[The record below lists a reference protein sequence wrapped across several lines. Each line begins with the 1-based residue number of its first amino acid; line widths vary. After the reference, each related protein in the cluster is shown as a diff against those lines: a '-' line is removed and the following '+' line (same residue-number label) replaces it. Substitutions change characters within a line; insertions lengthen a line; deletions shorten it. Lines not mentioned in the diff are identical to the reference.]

1 MNMSRPA
8 MACTCRPYLTWALV
22 ALALLCVSG
31 CTVVKP
37 EPKAAFDLTP
47 NVAYSGLPVTF
58 DGSISFGGGEAITSY
73 AWRFSDGTMAGGA
86 VVGHVFSN
94 PGSYSVQLTIVTDA
108 GIQDHITR
116 EVTVLRGLI
125 VPTDYSRIQ
134 DAVNAA
140 KDGDTIIV
148 LPGTYAETLAIRGK
162 NITLQSRD
170 PENASVVQSTIIR
183 GSEYG
188 RSTVTIGEGSEAVL
202 TGFTLV
208 AGPKTDSICPT
219 CAGVVYIREASP
231 TLTKNRIMN
240 STEGGVVVYESA
252 AQIVD
257 NVISNNSSGGSGGGI
272 VVDSYGVAPRIL
284 NNVFEGNTAPSG
296 GAIFITASAAPQS
309 VMTGRSAARTIV
321 AGNRFRD
328 NVATQP
334 GGGGGAIYVEF
345 HGHLYLDD
353 PDSNQYSGNTPNDV
367 FYVVPPSN

>member
-1 MNMSRPA
+1 MIMRRPA
-8 MACTCRPYLTWALV
+8 MACTRRRYLAWTLA
-22 ALALLCVSG
+22 ALALLGAGG

-37 EPKAAFDLTP
+37 EPKAAFDLAP
-47 NVAYSGLPVTF
+47 DVFYSGLPVTF
-58 DGSISFGGGEAITSY
+58 DGSVSFAGGETITSY
-73 AWRFSDGTMAGGA
+73 AWRFSDGATAGGA

-94 PGSYSVQLTIVTDA
+94 PGSYSVHLTIVTDL
-108 GIQDHITR
+108 GTQDHITR

-134 DAVNAA
+134 DAIDSAS
-140 KDGDTIIV
+140 DGDTIIV
-148 LPGTYAETLAIRGK
+148 LPGTYVETLAIRGK
-162 NITLQSRD
+162 SITLRSRD
-170 PENASVVQSTIIR
+170 PEDASVVQSTIIR

-202 TGFTLV
+202 AGFTIV
-208 AGPKTDSICPT
+208 AGPKTGSICPT

-240 STEGGVVVYESA
+240 STEGGIVVYESA

-257 NVISNNSSGGSGGGI
+257 NVIANNSSGGSGGGI

-309 VMTGRSAARTIV
+309 AMTGRSAARTVV
-321 AGNRFRD
+321 AGNTFRD

-345 HGHLYLDD
+345 HGNLYLDD
-353 PDSNQYSGNTPNDV
+353 PDSNTYVNNQPNDV
-367 FYVVPPSN
+367 FYVVPPSP